1 MKTIQHIVAKYTAF
15 LWAIL
20 QPLGSWGVFAI
31 AALDGAAVGLPMD
44 VVVGGYVAQ
53 NHHRLLLY
61 VLMAAA
67 GSSLGSL
74 VIYAIG
80 YKGGEEL
87 LRKRVSPQRFEKLHS
102 AFEKHPFWSLMFP
115 AMLPPP
121 TPFKIFALGAA
132 VAEMSI
138 GHFILAIFLGRTVR
152 FLLLGILVVEFGPG
166 VVHTV
171 RIFFNHHFHWLLIAV
186 ALGLAA
192 WLVLRRLRRRR
203 RATALTT
210 ENSGELQSQEKTFT
224 TEDTEVHRGTPQRN
238 VGE

>member
-1 MKTIQHIVAKYTAF
+1 MKTIQHMIAKYTGF

-31 AALDGAAVGLPMD
+31 AALDSAAVGLPLD
-44 VVVGGYVAQ
+44 VVVGGYIAQ
-53 NHHRLLLY
+53 NHSRLLLY

-67 GSSLGSL
+67 GSALGSL

-87 LRKRVSPQRFEKLHS
+87 LRKRVSPVRFQKLHS

-138 GHFILAIFLGRTVR
+138 GHFILAIFLGRAIR
-152 FLLLGILVVEFGPG
+152 FLVLGILVVKFGPG
-166 VVHTV
+166 IIHSS
-171 RIFFNHHFHWLLIAV
+171 RIFFSHHFHWLVIAVLIA
-186 ALGLAA
+186 LAA
-192 WLVLRRLRRRR
+192 WLLWRRRR
-203 RATALTT
+203 RPQTLPAAGST
-210 ENSGELQSQEKTFT
+210 EI
-224 TEDTEVHRGTPQRN
+224 TEP
-238 VGE
+238 

>member
-1 MKTIQHIVAKYTAF
+1 MKTIQHILTKYTAF
-15 LWAIL
+15 VWAIL

-31 AALDGAAVGLPMD
+31 AALDSAAVGLPLD
-44 VVVGGYVAQ
+44 VVVGGYIAQ
-53 NHHRLLLY
+53 NHGRLLLY
-61 VLMAAA
+61 VLMAAS

-102 AFEKHPFWSLMFP
+102 AFERHPFWSLMFP

-138 GHFILAIFLGRTVR
+138 SH
-152 FLLLGILVVEFGPG
+152 FLLLGILVVKFGPG
-166 VVHTV
+166 VVHTL
-171 RIFFNHHFHWLLIAV
+171 RIFFSHHFHWLVIA
-186 ALGLAA
+186 ALVVLLG
-192 WLVLRRLRRRR
+192 WLLWRRHRRSKMH
-203 RATALTT
+203 AIDG
-210 ENSGELQSQEKTFT
+210 SGEALE
-224 TEDTEVHRGTPQRN
+224 P
-238 VGE
+238 